1 MTDAAR
7 MHDVTAETRR
17 IVDLVLD
24 YSRERLLAQD
34 TPLDKPLSAAE
45 LSRLAGRTI
54 SEDGVGAERALGV
67 FTHVLAPAC
76 ITTDDPRYLS
86 FIPNAPTV
94 AAMATARNRAVIVR
108 WRPVLAFIVAV
119 IDLFRV

>member
-7 MHDVTAETRR
+7 MHDVTPETRR

-34 TPLDKPLSAAE
+34 TPLDKPLPAAE

-54 SEDGVGAERALGV
+54 SEEGVGAERALCASAARSR
-67 FTHVLAPAC
+67 HSPPNDRCRRAP
-76 ITTDDPRYLS
+76 PH
-86 FIPNAPTV
+86 
-94 AAMATARNRAVIVR
+94 
-108 WRPVLAFIVAV
+108 
-119 IDLFRV
+119 